1 MTTSLVASTQLA
13 PRSSALGE
21 LSVAVRSVSIC
32 VSSTSG
38 LLHAALHQRKER
50 DDDHDGYSDKQKLVP
65 SSLMGE

>member
-1 MTTSLVASTQLA
+1 
-13 PRSSALGE
+13 LGE